1 MPDEKSPPSWWSTL
15 PGVITALA
23 TLLGAVGGLILALN
37 AAHFFDKSKAADT
50 NAGSSITQNSD
61 SGQKPR
67 MRKQGKG
74 ESAQDAEGTVAKNRP
89 EEPAGNAAHWTNTV
103 PIRNMVLHYNSA
115 DGSALMTDSGGAVLK
130 SYPPDGFSP
139 GWTHIVPTPHGTL
152 FYNASTG
159 RGAVVRFKEDGSG
172 NTIKA
177 YPSPGAPAFAK
188 GWTSITNTAEGLV
201 FFNAANQTRLVGHID
216 SLGNFH

>member
-1 MPDEKSPPSWWSTL
+1 M
-15 PGVITALA
+15 
-23 TLLGAVGGLILALN
+23 
-37 AAHFFDKSKAADT
+37 
-50 NAGSSITQNSD
+50 
-61 SGQKPR
+61 
-67 MRKQGKG
+67 
-74 ESAQDAEGTVAKNRP
+74 AKNKP

-130 SYPPDGFSP
+130 AYPPNGFAP

-159 RGAVVRFKEDGSG
+159 QGAVVRFKEDGSG
-172 NTIKA
+172 NTVKA
-177 YPSPGAPAFAK
+177 YPGPGAPAFAK

-201 FFNAANQTRLVGHID
+201 FFNAANQTRIVGHID
-216 SLGNFH
+216 PLGNFR